1 MGRLKAVAKPR
12 NRKSRDLEDTVP
24 TMLAPLLAAIVH
36 GGATPLLWIIG
47 IILIVVGVV
56 ALVRRSLL
64 TGVVLIVIGVLLGG
78 LNVL

>member
-1 MGRLKAVAKPR
+1 MH
-12 NRKSRDLEDTVP
+12 NT
-24 TMLAPLLAAIVH
+24 LAPLLAAIVH
-36 GGATPLLWIIG
+36 GGATPVVWIVG

-64 TGVVLIVIGVLLGG
+64 MGVVLIVVGVLLGG

>member
-1 MGRLKAVAKPR
+1 M
-12 NRKSRDLEDTVP
+12 P

-36 GGATPLLWIIG
+36 GGATPVVWIVG

-56 ALVRRSLL
+56 AVLRRSLIL
-64 TGVVLIVIGVLLGG
+64 GVVLIVIGILLGG